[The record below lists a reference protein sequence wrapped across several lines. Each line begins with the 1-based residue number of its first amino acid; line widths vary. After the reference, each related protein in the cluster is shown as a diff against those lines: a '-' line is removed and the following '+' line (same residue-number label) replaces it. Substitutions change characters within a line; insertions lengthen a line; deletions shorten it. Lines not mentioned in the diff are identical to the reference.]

1 MITVN
6 GEKIQTKTTCLNEL
20 LSEMK
25 LSDKLC
31 AVEVNNELIPFK
43 ERDTYVLQDGDT
55 VEVVSLVGGG

>member
-6 GEKIQTKTTCLNEL
+6 GEKIQTKTTHLNEL

-25 LSDKLC
+25 LSNKLC
-31 AVEVNNELIPFK
+31 AVEVNNVLVPYK
-43 ERDTYVLQDGDT
+43 ERETYVVRDGDT

>member
-31 AVEVNNELIPFK
+31 AVEVNKKLIPHK
-43 ERDTYVLQDGDT
+43 ERETYVVQDGDT